1 MTTTNLGRI
10 GFVPQGNYVPGNTYK
25 MLDVVRYNNATYT
38 CTITPTTTTP
48 VDSSSWQL
56 IASDG
61 ATGASGP
68 AESVRLVKTFNY
80 VGTLISSV
88 GNARWYPAYDV
99 TIRSVYAVVSVPST
113 TLITIDIL
121 KNGISILSP
130 TLLTITAGTY
140 ISTKQTISITA
151 NALTDY
157 FTVNIVA
164 SNGSNLSVSLIY
176 Q

>member
-10 GFVPQGNYVPGNTYK
+10 GFVPQGNYVPGQSYK

-38 CTITPTTTTP
+38 CTVTPTTTSPT
-48 VDSSSWQL
+48 DLTSWQL

-61 ATGASGP
+61 AIGPTGASG
-68 AESVRLVKTFNY
+68 SSSLVKTFNY

-88 GNARWYPAYDV
+88 GNARWYPDHNI
-99 TIRSVYAVVSVPST
+99 TISSVYAVISVPST
-113 TLITIDIL
+113 TIITVDIL

-130 TLLTITAGTY
+130 NLITINAGSY
-140 ISTKQTISITA
+140 VSTKQSITVTA
-151 NALTDY
+151 IALTDY
-157 FTVNIVA
+157 FTVNIIA
-164 SNGSNLSVSLIY
+164 SNGTNLSVSIIY